1 METYQRFLLASTVVP
16 GVLLAVRF
24 RASITRVRLWAL
36 LIMMFMVYSQTPFW
50 DHHAIKQGFYAY
62 DPERIWG
69 LHVGLIPLEQ
79 FILYGTHT
87 VCVALMMWAMLDRR
101 ARRASTERPHA

>member
-1 METYQRFLLASTVVP
+1 ML
-16 GVLLAVRF
+16 VLGIVYR
-24 RASITRVRLWAL
+24 RSINRVRLWAL
-36 LIMMFMVYSQTPFW
+36 LVMMFMVYSQTPFW
-50 DHHAIKQGFYAY
+50 DHHSIKQGFYAY

-87 VCVALMMWAMLDRR
+87 VVLALMMWAMLDRR
-101 ARRASTERPHA
+101 KRKEQGHV